1 MLGLNNM
8 AVLTWQSLEL
18 IQVHQ
23 NREETLEFDFD
34 SIREFIFKLSY
45 SLTLDYTL
53 AEDLAQDCL
62 IKVWQHQ
69 GRLKELDSAEA
80 WIAKVVTNK
89 ARNYWKRK
97 PKWLPLTPSIPAPN
111 EQDPMMV
118 ELRTLISDLKPESR
132 DVVLLVAVSGYT
144 YAEAATILEVPEGT
158 IASRFS
164 TAKKQLQ
171 HLMGDES

>member
-23 NREETLEFDFD
+23 NREGTLEFDFD

-62 IKVWQHQ
+62 IKVWQHKN
-69 GRLKELDSAEA
+69 RLKELDSAEA

-97 PKWLPLTPSIPAPN
+97 PKWLPLVSSIPAPQ
-111 EQDPMMV
+111 EQDPVMI
-118 ELRTLISDLKPESR
+118 ELRSFISDLKPESR

-144 YAEAATILEVPEGT
+144 YAEAAKILEVPEGT
-158 IASRFS
+158 VASRFS
-164 TAKKQLQ
+164 TAKKQLKVQ
-171 HLMGDES
+171 MEDES